1 MQLIKKVYK
10 CEIHGDV
17 EYIANL
23 DFDSAADGYI
33 SSEPPNEND
42 RNQPYCQQCQDDQAE
57 AEEHAALIKA
67 EQEQKERQRKARHY
81 KLGLPKRFENCNFD
95 TFKPSTK
102 AAGQNLNVCKNYAD
116 NFESVLAEGKGLL
129 MVGKVGTG
137 KTHLACAIGYRLAE
151 NGYQPH
157 YACLSEVIRRIR
169 ATWSG
174 KVTKTIYDDYY
185 GEEVVVSEQD
195 VINDF
200 VNYDLLIIDEIG
212 VQSGTESERNLIFT
226 IIDERYQAVRP
237 TIVISN
243 LTEKELAPLISERSI
258 DRIKQFSGTLTF
270 DWASYRTAA

>member
-1 MQLIKKVYK
+1 MQLIKKVHK

-23 DFDSAADGYI
+23 DFNSNADGYI
-33 SSEPPNEND
+33 SNEPPNEND

-81 KLGLPKRFENCNFD
+81 KLGLPKRFENCTFD
-95 TFKPSTK
+95 TFKPTTK
-102 AAGQNLNVCKNYAD
+102 TAEQNLKVCQNYAD
-116 NFESVLAEGKGLL
+116 KFDKVLEEGKGLL

-137 KTHLACAIGYRLAE
+137 KTHLACSIGYQLAE

-157 YACLSEVIRRIR
+157 YTSVSSLIRRIR

-174 KVTKTIYDDYY
+174 KVTKTVYDDYF

-258 DRIKQFSGTLTF
+258 DRIKQGSGTLTF